1 VTTPLKPEGAVEL
14 ATLERSGMIESRHLG
29 AAVVVG
35 PGQDVLAAHGDVDA
49 LIYPRSTLKFM
60 QAVAV
65 RDSGLILTGAEL
77 AISAASHTG
86 TEAHV
91 ELARAILNRAGL
103 DDSALRCPAAW
114 PDDRDSRATAT
125 QPRAITMN
133 CSGKHAAFLAACVNR
148 GWSTEDYLEPSHPLQ
163 QLIRIT
169 VERYTGEPIEYV
181 GVDGCGAPVIAV
193 SLRGLATAISRV
205 TSGWEAAGAELSTAI
220 LDHPWVLDSPAVARV
235 IGELGLVAKNGA
247 EGVFVAGAPDGTAVA
262 LKMMDG
268 STRASV
274 TVGLSLLA
282 AAGVIDRARADRLA
296 SEVTERVLGRGE
308 RVGAICSSV

>member
-1 VTTPLKPEGAVEL
+1 MTSALASEGIVEL

-35 PGQDVLAAHGDVDA
+35 PGQDLLVAHGDLDA
-49 LIYPRSTLKFM
+49 LVYGRSTLKLV

-65 RDSGLILTGAEL
+65 RDSGLELEGAEL

-86 TEAHV
+86 SAAHV
-91 ELARAILNRAGL
+91 ALARSILNRAGL
-103 DDSALRCPAAW
+103 NESALQCPPDW
-114 PDDRDSRATAT
+114 PPGRDARAVAT
-125 QPRAITMN
+125 EPLAITMN

-148 GWSTEDYLEPSHPLQ
+148 GWSTDDYLNPQHPLQ
-163 QLIRIT
+163 RLIRAT
-169 VERYTGEPIEYV
+169 AERYTDGPIEHE
-181 GVDGCGAPVIAV
+181 GTDGCGAPVFAV
-193 SLRGLATAISRV
+193 SLRALATATSRV
-205 TSGWEAAGAELSTAI
+205 TSGWEPAGAALSSAI
-220 LDHPWVLDSPAVARV
+220 LAHPWVLDSPAIGRV

-268 STRASV
+268 STRASI

-282 AAGVIDRARADRLA
+282 GAGAIDRGLADRIA

-308 RVGAICSSV
+308 RVGAIRSSV

>member
-1 VTTPLKPEGAVEL
+1 MTAPLGLDGIVEL

-35 PGQDVLAAHGDVDA
+35 PGQDLLVAHGDPDA
-49 LIYPRSTLKFM
+49 LVYARSTLKLV

-65 RDSGLILTGAEL
+65 RQTGLELEGAQL

-86 TEAHV
+86 TPAHV
-91 ELARAILNRAGL
+91 ELARSILTAAGL
-103 DDSALRCPAAW
+103 TEDALQCPADW
-114 PDDRDSRATAT
+114 PSDRNARTAATE
-125 QPRAITMN
+125 PRAITMN

-148 GWSTEDYLEPSHPLQ
+148 GWSTEDYLDPQHPLQ
-163 QLIRIT
+163 RHIRAT
-169 VERYTGEPIEYV
+169 AERYTDERVEHE
-181 GVDGCGAPVIAV
+181 GVDGCGAPVFAV
-193 SLRGLATAISRV
+193 SLRGLATATSRV
-205 TSGWEAAGAELSTAI
+205 TSGWEPAGSALSTAI
-220 LDHPWVLDSPAVARV
+220 LAHPWVLDSPAIGRV
-235 IGELGLVAKNGA
+235 IDELGVVSKNGA

-268 STRASV
+268 STRASI

-282 AAGVIDRARADRLA
+282 AAGAIDRAQADRLA

-308 RVGAICSSV
+308 RVGAIRSSV